1 MGLLPRSSPDV
12 CERGLSPELKGFREI
27 IMANI
32 YLPELVTIEDVRD
45 EAPDV
50 RTLRLVFKD
59 PSRRD
64 SFEFKTGQFALYSAF
79 GYGESTFCIA
89 SPSTRKGYVE
99 CTFRRSGRVTG
110 ALSQLDV
117 GDTMGFRGPYGN
129 SFPVEEWKGKNLV
142 FIAGGIGLPPVRSV
156 IWTCLDNRKDYGDIT
171 IVYGA
176 KTVNDLVYKSEL
188 KEWEERGDVTLVQTV
203 DPGGETS
210 EWKGKVGFVPTVV
223 TETAPKPGN
232 TVCVICGPPVM
243 IKFSLQALEKSGF
256 SADSVYTTLENKMK
270 CGVGKCGRC
279 NVGDVY
285 VCKEGPVY
293 TASEIK
299 KMYNDF

>member
-1 MGLLPRSSPDV
+1 
-12 CERGLSPELKGFREI
+12 
-27 IMANI
+27 MANI

-243 IKFSLQALEKSGF
+243 IKFSLQALEKLGF
-256 SADSVYTTLENKMK
+256 SGDSVYTTLENKMK